1 MKTDTAAISPIAV
14 RYTAQSKLATV
25 DFNDIPFGKTFSDH
39 MFLMDYSGGSWNN
52 PRIEPF
58 GPIPMHPAS
67 SGIHYGQSIF
77 EGMKAYRNPAGAP
90 LLFRPD
96 QNIERFNRSAERMAM
111 PAVPPALFMQAL
123 RELVLL
129 DRNWIPDRPGSSLYI
144 RPLMYAMDEFIG
156 IRVSENYR
164 LVIMTSPA
172 SIYYPKPVEVVVAQD
187 YVRAFK
193 GGTGYAKAAGNYGAT
208 MLPLRM
214 ARERGF
220 DQVLWVDGVEFQAI
234 QEIGT
239 MNVFF
244 VFKDKVVTPPTSEGT
259 ILKGVTRD
267 SVIDLLRDRG
277 LKVTEEKITVD
288 EVVAAY
294 DSGALLEMF
303 GTGTAATIA
312 QIGRMGYQE
321 RDLFFDDSRW
331 ELSASLKAELA
342 ALRTGVVPDRFGWNV
357 ELE

>member
-1 MKTDTAAISPIAV
+1 MKTDTAAPSPIAV
-14 RYTAQSKLATV
+14 RPTAQSKLATV

-39 MFLMDYSGGSWNN
+39 MFLMEYSGGLWRN

-58 GPIPMHPAS
+58 GPIPMHPAN

-77 EGMKAYRNPAGAP
+77 EGMKAYRNPEGLP

-111 PAVPPALFMQAL
+111 PTVPPELFMQAL

-129 DRNWIPDRPGSSLYI
+129 DSNWIPDRQGSSLYI
-144 RPLMYAMDEFIG
+144 RPLMYAIDDFIG
-156 IRVSENYR
+156 IRVAENYR
-164 LVIMTSPA
+164 MVIMTSPA
-172 SIYYPKPVEVVVAQD
+172 SIYYPKPVEVQVAEH

-193 GGTGYAKAAGNYGAT
+193 GGTGFAKAAGNYGAT

-214 ARERGF
+214 ARDRGF

-259 ILKGVTRD
+259 ILLGVTRD
-267 SVIDLLRDRG
+267 SAITLLRDRG
-277 LKVTEEKITVD
+277 IPVLEERITVD

-294 DSGALLEMF
+294 DSGDLVEMF

-312 QIGRMGYQE
+312 QIGRLGYQD
-321 RDLFFDDSRW
+321 RNLTFDDSRW
-331 ELSASLKAELA
+331 TLSNSIKAELA
-342 ALRTGVVPDRFGWNV
+342 DLRTGRIPDRFGWNV
-357 ELE
+357 VLA

>member
-1 MKTDTAAISPIAV
+1 MKTDTAAPSPIAV
-14 RYTAQSKLATV
+14 RPTAQSKLASV

-39 MFLMDYSGGSWNN
+39 MFLMEYSGGLWRN

-58 GPIPMHPAS
+58 GPIPMHPAN

-77 EGMKAYRNPAGAP
+77 EGMKAYRNAEGQP

-111 PAVPPALFMQAL
+111 PTVPPELFMQAL

-129 DRNWIPDRPGSSLYI
+129 DSNWIPDRPGSSLYI
-144 RPLMYAMDEFIG
+144 RPLMYAIDDFIG
-156 IRVSENYR
+156 IRVAENYR
-164 LVIMTSPA
+164 MVIMTSPA
-172 SIYYPKPVEVVVAQD
+172 SIYYPKPVEVLVAQHYD
-187 YVRAFK
+187 RAFK
-193 GGTGYAKAAGNYGAT
+193 GGTGFAKTAGNYGAT

-244 VFKDKVVTPPTSEGT
+244 VFKDKVVTPPTNEGT
-259 ILKGVTRD
+259 ILLGVTRD
-267 SVIDLLRDRG
+267 SAITLLRDRG
-277 LKVTEEKITVD
+277 IPVVEERITVN

-294 DSGALLEMF
+294 DSGDLLEVF

-312 QIGRMGYQE
+312 QIGRLGYQD
-321 RDLFFDDSRW
+321 RNLTFDDSRW
-331 ELSASLKAELA
+331 TLSSSIKAELA
-342 ALRTGVVPDRFGWNV
+342 ELRTGRIPDRFGWNV
-357 ELE
+357 VLA